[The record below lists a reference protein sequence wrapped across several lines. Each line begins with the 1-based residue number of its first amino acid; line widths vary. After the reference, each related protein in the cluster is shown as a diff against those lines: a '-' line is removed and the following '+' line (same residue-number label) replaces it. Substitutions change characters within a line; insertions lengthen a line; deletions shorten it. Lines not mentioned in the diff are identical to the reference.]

1 VDRLNILVV
10 GIGDVA
16 KKAYLPVYAGLKN
29 VNVYLVSRD
38 EQKLQDI
45 LSTYR
50 FEGGYTDLQA
60 VSMTQIDAVMIHS
73 TTAVHYEQAEY
84 CLRQGKH
91 VFIDKP
97 ITFSLEETERLV
109 ALAKEKGVHLVT
121 GFNRRFATATEALK
135 QVEQKNM
142 ILIQKNR
149 TYKPATLREF
159 IIEDFVHVVDTLRYL
174 TDLHPVERLSVTPRY
189 EGDVLKQVMIHFQAG
204 GIEAIGWMNRDNG
217 CTEEVMEVMSPSVK
231 RVTRDVERV
240 IDYGVDGI
248 KEWPLDPW
256 ESNLKRR
263 GFIDLIDDF
272 IKLINGEANKS
283 VLAEDSL
290 ETHRLCEEI
299 LKNVQ

>member
-1 VDRLNILVV
+1 MNILVV

-29 VNVYLVSRD
+29 LNVYLVSRD

-45 LSTYR
+45 ISTYR
-50 FEGGYTDLQA
+50 FEGGYTDLQD

-97 ITFSLEETERLV
+97 ITFTLEETRRLV
-109 ALAKEKGVHLVT
+109 SLAKEKGVHLVT

-142 ILIQKNR
+142 VLIQKNR

-174 TDLHPVERLSVTPRY
+174 TDLQPVERLRVTPRY
-189 EGDVLKQVMIHFQAG
+189 EGDVLKQVMIHFSAG

-263 GFIDLIDDF
+263 GFIDMIDDF
-272 IKLINGEANKS
+272 IKLLNGEANKS

-299 LKNVQ
+299 LNNVY

>member
-1 VDRLNILVV
+1 MNILVV

-16 KKAYLPVYAGLKN
+16 KKAYLPVYTGLKN

-45 LSTYR
+45 ISTYR
-50 FEGGYTDLQA
+50 FKKGYTDLQD
-60 VSMTQIDAVMIHS
+60 VPMTKIDAVMIHS
-73 TTAVHYEQAEY
+73 TTAAHYEQAEY

-248 KEWPLDPW
+248 KEWSLDPW

-272 IKLINGEANKS
+272 IKLLNGEANKS

-299 LKNVQ
+299 LKNVH

>member
-1 VDRLNILVV
+1 MNILVV